1 MNIQEWADA
10 KMYTEEY
17 CGLGCGGM
25 IVNWELGPGER
36 QVTFTLERGGT
47 SGKAQHIAKFFKKYE
62 KLTLEEFKQQ
72 LLEKG
77 RVDKRAE
84 YDQGRRNYLERYA
97 FWSKE
102 IFESDDLTQ
111 GEKLF
116 LLSSAYEMAIHIR
129 TEKDWVKSIAE
140 RASMEYDTANAWRFG
155 HLEHMFRRLQSNLAL
170 FQDKKLP

>member
-25 IVNWELGPGER
+25 IIEWELGPGER
-36 QVTFTLERGGT
+36 QVTFTLERGAT
-47 SGKAQHIAKFFKKYE
+47 LGKIQHRAKFFKKYE
-62 KLTLEEFKQQ
+62 NLTLEEFKQQ

-77 RVDKRAE
+77 KVDKRAD
-84 YDQGRRNYLERYA
+84 YDQERRDHLERYA

-102 IFESDDLTQ
+102 IFEDTTLTQ

-129 TEKDWVKSIAE
+129 TEKDWVKSIAK
-140 RASMEYDTANAWRFG
+140 RANLQYDTAKGWRFG
-155 HLEHMFRRLQSNLAL
+155 HLEHLFRRLQGSLSL